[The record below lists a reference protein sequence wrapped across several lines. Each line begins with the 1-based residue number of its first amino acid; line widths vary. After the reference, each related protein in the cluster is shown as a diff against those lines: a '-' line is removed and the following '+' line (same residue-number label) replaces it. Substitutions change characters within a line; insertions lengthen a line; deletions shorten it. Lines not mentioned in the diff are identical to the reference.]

1 MILGTIMGV
10 LLLPGNFLLV
20 LGVCV
25 CVCVCVCVVSMYVDY
40 MSWIM
45 MKAYYMVVISW
56 LPLCHQRGHLQ
67 VVIFLVFPEL

>member
-25 CVCVCVCVVSMYVDY
+25 CVCVCVCGEYVCGLHVLDHDESLLHGGNKLASFMPPERTPAGSY
-40 MSWIM
+40 
-45 MKAYYMVVISW
+45 
-56 LPLCHQRGHLQ
+56 
-67 VVIFLVFPEL
+67 FPCFS